1 VFIRGEEVELLKI
14 PKAAENLEAATI
26 GKWLKKAGEAVKAG
40 EPVVELLTDK
50 ADFALEAETSGYLRH
65 IAATEKSTIPVGYI
79 IGVIAGKN
87 EQLPDVDSFNR
98 ELIESSATAAQPRA
112 NTKPRRS
119 KPRPAGVR
127 TAATPAARK
136 LAKENNVELADV
148 ARALGKTGVISADD
162 VQQYLA
168 SR

>member
-1 VFIRGEEVELLKI
+1 VELLKI

-26 GKWLKKAGEAVKAG
+26 GRWLKKLNEPVEAG

-50 ADFALEAETSGYLRH
+50 ADFALEAETSGYLLH

-79 IGVIAGKN
+79 IGVIAGKD
-87 EQLPDVDSFNR
+87 EQLPDVDALNR
-98 ELIESSATAAQPRA
+98 ELMRSTAAATRPTA
-112 NTKPRRS
+112 APKPHRS
-119 KPRPAGVR
+119 KPQTAGPR

-136 LAKENNVELADV
+136 LAKENNVELAEV